1 MVAQA
6 AVSTAPP
13 HRPEQTRRPALPSH
27 FRRCASSELTCS
39 IDARV
44 PTRRFGKTGYAVP
57 VVTCGGMRHASVEDL
72 QAIVDG
78 AMERGINH
86 FETAAM

>member
-1 MVAQA
+1 
-6 AVSTAPP
+6 
-13 HRPEQTRRPALPSH
+13 
-27 FRRCASSELTCS
+27 
-39 IDARV
+39 V